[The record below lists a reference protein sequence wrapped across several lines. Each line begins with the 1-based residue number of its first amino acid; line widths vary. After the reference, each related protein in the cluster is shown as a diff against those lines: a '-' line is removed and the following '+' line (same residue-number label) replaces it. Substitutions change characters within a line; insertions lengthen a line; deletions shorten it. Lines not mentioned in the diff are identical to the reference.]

1 MKSRLGLAKQLPP
14 LTPEQREH
22 LLRRQLPQD
31 HELTPA
37 DVRDVMEKVPLGSIR
52 QLQGLGTMIVNC
64 ARDEQHGH
72 TVPVLLKHVEL
83 ALAELKEN
91 EDLLAQVS
99 HSNVSP
105 TVAREREC

>member
-1 MKSRLGLAKQLPP
+1 MSDRLGLAKQLPP
-14 LTPEQREH
+14 LTSEQRERL
-22 LLRRQLPQD
+22 LLRELPQG

-37 DVRDVMEKVPLGSIR
+37 DVRSVMEKVPLGSIR
-52 QLQGLGTMIVNC
+52 QLQGLGTMIANC

-72 TVPVLLKHVEL
+72 KVPARLEHVEL

-99 HSNVSP
+99 HSNVSS
-105 TVAREREC
+105 

>member
-22 LLRRQLPQD
+22 LLQRQLPPR

-37 DVRDVMEKVPLGSIR
+37 DVRYVMEKMPLGSIR
-52 QLQGLGTMIVNC
+52 QLQGLSTMIINC
-64 ARDEQHGH
+64 ARDEQHGGLK
-72 TVPVLLKHVEL
+72 VPARLEHVEL

-105 TVAREREC
+105 S

>member
-22 LLRRQLPQD
+22 LLRRQLPPR
-31 HELTPA
+31 HELTPD
-37 DVRDVMEKVPLGSIR
+37 DVRCVMEKVPSGSIR
-52 QLQGLGTMIVNC
+52 RLQGLGAMIINC
-64 ARDEQHGH
+64 ARDEQHGRK
-72 TVPVLLKHVEL
+72 VPARLEHVEL

-105 TVAREREC
+105 KRARVLV